1 MIVGVAYGLLWAI
14 DAAFLVDFRFW
25 VIAFKRLAPWHVAPY
40 FMYLMPMTLFFV
52 VLGTSLHQFVV
63 GVGMRRACIRCVLIL
78 TNGFLA
84 LLALQYIPLLVGIP
98 LPLGEPLL
106 TVLAIQFVVLL
117 TVAGIIAAIFQ
128 RATGSVYLGAFINA
142 LLITWSVVAGQAT
155 QFAL

>member
-1 MIVGVAYGLLWAI
+1 
-14 DAAFLVDFRFW
+14 
-25 VIAFKRLAPWHVAPY
+25 
-40 FMYLMPMTLFFV
+40 MYLMPMTLFFV

-63 GVGMRRACIRCVLIL
+63 GVGMRRACVRCVLIL

-106 TVLAIQFVVLL
+106 TILAIQFVVLL
-117 TVAGIIAAIFQ
+117 TVAGVIAAIFQ
-128 RATGSVYLGAFINA
+128 RATGSVYLGAFVNS

-155 QFAL
+155 QFPL